1 MITSCE
7 FAITKIMAEI
17 TPIGSIDSHDIS
29 NPPHLFLLQLGRRR
43 RRKPNPTT
51 QNNENHNNNY
61 NKRERRERE
70 RERER
75 ELPI

>member
-1 MITSCE
+1 
-7 FAITKIMAEI
+7 MAEI
-17 TPIGSIDSHDIS
+17 IPIGSIDSHDIS
-29 NPPHLFLLQLGRRR
+29 NPPHFFLLQLGRRRR

-61 NKRERRERE
+61 NKRERERAS
-70 RERER
+70 